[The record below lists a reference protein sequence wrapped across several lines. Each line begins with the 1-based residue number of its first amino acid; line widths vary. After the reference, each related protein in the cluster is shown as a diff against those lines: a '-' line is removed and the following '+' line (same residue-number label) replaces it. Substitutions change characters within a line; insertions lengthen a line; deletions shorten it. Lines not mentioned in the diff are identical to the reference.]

1 METLADRLKA
11 LELELHQPEVRRNA
25 ERLDVLLHDAF
36 MEIGSSG
43 TVHHKADTL
52 ARMLAEQGT
61 LTIHSDGF
69 EVSELVPGVMLMTYQ
84 AVIGDQQSG
93 AGRRSLR
100 SSLWLHTTRGWQMRF
115 HQGTPLPGG
124 D

>member
-1 METLADRLKA
+1 MQTLADRLKR
-11 LELELHQPEVRRNA
+11 LEIELHQPEVRRNP
-25 ERLDVLLHDAF
+25 ERLDALLHDAF

-43 TVHHKADTL
+43 AVHRKADTL
-52 ARMLAEQGT
+52 ARLLAEHGA
-61 LTIHSDGF
+61 LTIRPDGF
-69 EVSELVPGVMLMTYQ
+69 DVSELVPGVMLVTYQ
-84 AVIGDQQSG
+84 AVIGDRQSG

-115 HQGTPLPGG
+115 HQGTPLPVG